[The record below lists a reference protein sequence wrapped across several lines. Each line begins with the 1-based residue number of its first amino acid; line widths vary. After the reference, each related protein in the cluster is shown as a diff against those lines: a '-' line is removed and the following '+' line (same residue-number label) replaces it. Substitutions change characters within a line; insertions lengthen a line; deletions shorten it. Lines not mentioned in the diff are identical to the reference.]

1 MGVSSPLTQKV
12 NNNSTTDNIVGTNIA
27 DWLYTKGLLDA
38 EKVKQVKFEAIN
50 SGVEIEKLLLDKGFV
65 SEETLYKAKA
75 EIYKI
80 PFVDIASINI
90 PQELLQ
96 RISQDVAKKNQAIAF
111 AEDANSVSIAMADPL
126 DLQRVKFLSALIGKL
141 VKPHFANPAS
151 LKTII
156 DTRYGAQVGEEV
168 AEAMEEVE
176 GVVDIGSTSSIGS
189 TDDLSAQIS
198 NAPVSRIVN
207 MILEYAVKFKASDIH
222 IEPREGKL
230 SIRYRING
238 VMSEKLILPRKLIPP
253 IVSRV
258 KILSDL
264 KIDEHRIPQDGRFQI
279 KVENRFIDIRVSVV
293 PAIYGEKVVM
303 RLLERG
309 GNILSLNET
318 GLRGSGYKLY
328 VEAIAKTQGIILITG
343 PTGSGK
349 TQTLASSL
357 RILNK
362 PNVNIMTLEN
372 PVEIRVDGVNQVQVN
387 PEVGLTFAKGLRAFL
402 RQDPDIIMVGE
413 IRDQETAE
421 LAIQASLTGHLVLA
435 TLHTNSAA
443 GALPRL
449 FDMGVQDYL
458 LASTINVVVGQR
470 LVRTLCEK
478 CKQSYEA
485 PPEVVKQL
493 QAVLGTIPG
502 FDIFKVV
509 GDPGKVELF
518 KSPGCPQ
525 CNNSGYQGRIGIFE
539 VMKVSEVI
547 SQMIIANKT
556 SQEIEK
562 QSKTE
567 GMITMVQD
575 GFMKA
580 LEGVTTLEEVLR
592 VQN

>member
-1 MGVSSPLTQKV
+1 MGTASPLTQKV

-27 DWLYTKGLLDA
+27 DWLFNKGTLDA

-50 SGVEIEKLLLDKGFV
+50 TGKEIEQLLVEKGYV
-65 SEETLYKAKA
+65 NEETLYQAKS

-80 PFVDIASINI
+80 PYVDIASLNI
-90 PQELLQ
+90 SQETLQ
-96 RISQDVAKKNQAIAF
+96 KISQDVAKKNLAIAF
-111 AEDANSVSIAMADPL
+111 DEDPSSVSVAMADPL
-126 DLQRVKFLSALIGKL
+126 DLQRVKFLSALIGKRI
-141 VKPHFANPAS
+141 KPHFANPS
-151 LKTII
+151 TLKTII

-176 GVVDIGSTSSIGS
+176 GVVDIDSSSMGA

-198 NAPVSRIVN
+198 NAPVSKIVN

-238 VMSEKLILPRKLIPP
+238 VMSEKLTLPRKLIPP

-279 KVENRFIDIRVSVV
+279 KVENRLIDIRVSVV

-309 GNILSLNET
+309 GNIFPLEKT
-318 GLRGSGYKLY
+318 GIRGSGYKVY
-328 VEAIAKTQGIILITG
+328 REAIEKTQGIILITG

-357 RILNK
+357 QILNK
-362 PNVNIMTLEN
+362 PDVNIMTLEN

-387 PEVGLTFAKGLRAFL
+387 PEIGLTFAKGLRAFL

-478 CKQSYEA
+478 CKQSYIA

-493 QAVLGTIPG
+493 QAVLGTIQG
-502 FDIFKVV
+502 FDILKVA
-509 GDPGKVELF
+509 GDPDKVELF

-525 CNNSGYQGRIGIFE
+525 CNNSGYQGRTGIFE
-539 VMKVSEVI
+539 VMQVSEVI

-562 QSKTE
+562 QAKSE

-580 LEGVTTLEEVLR
+580 LEGQTTIEEVLR